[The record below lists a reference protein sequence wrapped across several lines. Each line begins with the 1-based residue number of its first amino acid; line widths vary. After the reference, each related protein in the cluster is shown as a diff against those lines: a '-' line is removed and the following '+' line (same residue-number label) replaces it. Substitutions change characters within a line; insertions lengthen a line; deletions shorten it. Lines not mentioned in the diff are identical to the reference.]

1 MYAATLTYINIY
13 NSSKYYIMLA
23 VWPRLPFRQGFA
35 LISLVFQS
43 YCWWEALFCS
53 CILQSVEQGLQPL
66 RAGGQQGGE
75 GEGYWQQRWRLRSR
89 LCSLR
94 SQEHILGRQRTPCQG
109 CSCQKKEQ
117 FVLQLERIL
126 FQIFYYLI
134 AGHLLES
141 KSLMEVLIL
150 VKILL
155 TWLSFMAFTWCWSW
169 WPGLGLVL

>member
-1 MYAATLTYINIY
+1 
-13 NSSKYYIMLA
+13 MLA

-89 LCSLR
+89 LCSLHR
-94 SQEHILGRQRTPCQG
+94 QEHIRGRQHTPCQG
-109 CSCQKKEQ
+109 CSCQKKRIICPPTWNNLVPDLLLLDSRALARVK
-117 FVLQLERIL
+117 VLDGGIEVCQ
-126 FQIFYYLI
+126 
-134 AGHLLES
+134 GHADLAVPHCVHL
-141 KSLMEVLIL
+141 VLIMMTWT
-150 VKILL
+150 L
-155 TWLSFMAFTWCWSW
+155 T
-169 WPGLGLVL
+169 